1 VAVFLQAVWREGGWR
16 RLAAVMVALLV
27 MLPLWPSGTVPA
39 EEVTTPTFFTGP
51 AVREL
56 PRDSVVLV
64 LPWPNRRGAMAMTWQ
79 AETGL
84 WYRMPGGYFIGPR
97 RDSVQ
102 PRFDSIPT
110 SGSITFSRIFG
121 GAPPPRLT
129 GPRRRALSHDLVRW
143 RVGSVVVGPMPNRE
157 AMVAFMTDLLGRPPQ
172 VVEGVYLWRD
182 PLVVLED
189 TGVR

>member
-1 VAVFLQAVWREGGWR
+1 
-16 RLAAVMVALLV
+16 MVALLV

-64 LPWPNRRGAMAMTWQ
+64 LPWPNRRAAMAMTWQ

-102 PRFDSIPT
+102 PRFDAIPT

-129 GPRRRALSHDLVRW
+129 GHGAAPCPTTWSAGGSAAWSSARCRTGRRWSP
-143 RVGSVVVGPMPNRE
+143 S
-157 AMVAFMTDLLGRPPQ
+157 
-172 VVEGVYLWRD
+172 
-182 PLVVLED
+182 
-189 TGVR
+189 